1 MVLGEKDCVEGS
13 YDRKMLSME
22 SDDLIILE
30 KEGLCYAT
38 TTPV

>member
-1 MVLGEKDCVEGS
+1 MEGS
-13 YDRKMLSME
+13 YDQKMLSME

-38 TTPV
+38 TPV